1 MKKKLCKIA
10 LFLCCFVFSISSIY
24 ARSQNATKRIEEQRN
39 GRGFTSRQGT
49 SNAKG
54 KKQQTKASST
64 EQTEPRYRGDF
75 QFALGY
81 AAGEAKYYEEYY
93 YSYYSREFKK
103 KNNAV
108 GAFTFGIEN
117 HNMFRVTPFQKVNFY
132 LGFMESFFFSADE
145 NTGVIDFTIG
155 GALGVKFS
163 KVAFVQAGLGL
174 DTGIV
179 LSPSNFVA
187 PAFFFEL
194 QAKFFPNAVFSP
206 LIGMKFT
213 KFSGEEEVYTSNG
226 GYTTNP
232 VSVSLNSFFI
242 GGSWNFRKRK

>member
-1 MKKKLCKIA
+1 MKKNVCKLA
-10 LFLCCFVFSISSIY
+10 VFLCCFVFSISSIY

-39 GRGFTSRQGT
+39 RSGFTSRQGS

-54 KKQQTKASST
+54 KKQQTMTSST
-64 EQTEPRYRGDF
+64 GQTESRYRGDL

-81 AAGEAKYYEEYY
+81 AAGEASYYEDYY
-93 YSYYSREFKK
+93 YSYYSKELEKK
-103 KNNAV
+103 V
-108 GAFTFGIEN
+108 RDIGAFTIGLEN
-117 HNMFRVTPFQKVNFY
+117 HNMFRVTPFRKVNFY
-132 LGFMESFFFSADE
+132 VGFMETFFFSVGD
-145 NTGVIDFTIG
+145 TGILDFTIG
-155 GALGVKFS
+155 GALGVQFS

-174 DTGIV
+174 DIGTV
-179 LSPSNFVA
+179 MHPSNFVA

-213 KFSGEEEVYTSNG
+213 KFSGEEELYTSNG

-232 VSVSLNSFFI
+232 ASVSLNSFFI